1 MDGGRGHREPARR
14 HLLLP
19 CALAIT
25 VSTALVAAVALFDV
39 DEISKAALTLQA
51 FQLGASALF
60 LAAGILRVTRWRVTT
75 DPTSGL
81 LAAAMFVLGATS
93 LPLGNITGQLLHD
106 GLEPTVALAARACAT
121 VGCLA
126 LALRAMTVSDEDA
139 GTDWSRALLTGSA
152 VAVVGLAGLVGLFS
166 VVSAALT
173 PRTLLAVVVD
183 LALGGAWVAL
193 GLAASRRDGK
203 QPWAGR
209 VAPLYASLG
218 VVELLH
224 ALDQVQPGSWSIAAV
239 ALLSSVAMI
248 TAHAAYVDLADAAR
262 IAAHVGRRASD
273 LAAGATAI
281 LSSTGDVTEPR
292 TEFDVTA
299 LVHALAG
306 RRALAGQ
313 EVRVR
318 GGAGYAHARACD
330 VVDALERLLV
340 NAHTH
345 APHSAVT
352 VHVVAIGRRIEVSV
366 ADRGPG
372 MSAAAA
378 SAFGSAQ
385 VGRGGGLG
393 LHVARALVARNG
405 GDLQLRN
412 RIGGTTFVLSLPA
425 AEDQRTPPT
434 VPAWET
440 VHQF

>member
-1 MDGGRGHREPARR
+1 MVGGGRHREPARR
-14 HLLLP
+14 RVLAS
-19 CALAIT
+19 CALAIA
-25 VSTALVAAVALFDV
+25 VSTGVVATVALFDV
-39 DEISKAALTLQA
+39 DEVSPSALTLQA

-60 LAAGILRVTRWRVTT
+60 LAAGILRLTRWRVTT

-81 LAAAMFVLGATS
+81 LAAAMAVLGALS
-93 LPLGNITGQLLHD
+93 VPLGNITGQLLHD
-106 GLEPTVALAARACAT
+106 GLEPTVALAARACGT

-126 LALRAMTVSDEDA
+126 LALRAMTVADEDS

-152 VAVVGLAGLVGLFS
+152 VAAVGLAGLVGLFA
-166 VVSAALT
+166 VAPAAVT
-173 PRTLLAVVVD
+173 PRALLGVVVD

-193 GLAASRRDGK
+193 GLAASRRDVK

-224 ALDQVQPGSWSIAAV
+224 ALDQVQPGSWTMPAV

-248 TAHAAYVDLADAAR
+248 TAHASYVDLADAAR
-262 IAAHVGRRASD
+262 VAAHIGRRASD
-273 LAAGATAI
+273 LGAGATAV
-281 LSSTGDVTEPR
+281 LSSTGDPTEPR
-292 TEFDVTA
+292 ADVEVTA
-299 LVHALAG
+299 LVHAVAH

-318 GGAGYAHARACD
+318 GGAGYAHVRATD
-330 VVDALERLLV
+330 VAAALERLLV

-345 APHSAVT
+345 APQSPVT
-352 VHVVAIGRRIEVSV
+352 VHVVAIGSRIEVSV

-378 SAFGSAQ
+378 SAFGGAQ
-385 VGRGGGLG
+385 VGRGDGLG
-393 LHVARALVARNG
+393 LHVARALMARNDA
-405 GDLQLRN
+405 DLELRN

-434 VPAWET
+434 VPRWET

>member
-1 MDGGRGHREPARR
+1 MDGGGGHREPARR
-14 HLLLP
+14 RVLLSSS
-19 CALAIT
+19 LAIA
-25 VSTALVAAVALFDV
+25 VSTAFVTAVALFDV
-39 DEISKAALTLQA
+39 DEVSSAALTLQA

-60 LAAGILRVTRWRVTT
+60 LAAGILRLTRWRVTT
-75 DPTSGL
+75 EPTSGL
-81 LAAAMFVLGATS
+81 LAAAMFVLGAIS

-106 GLEPTVALAARACAT
+106 GLEPTVALAAHACAT

-152 VAVVGLAGLVGLFS
+152 LAVVGLAGLVGLFT
-166 VVSAALT
+166 VTPAALT
-173 PRTLLAVVVD
+173 FRALLAVVVD

-193 GLAASRRDGK
+193 GLAASRRDVR

-224 ALDQVQPGSWSIAAV
+224 ALDQVQPGSWSMPAV

-248 TAHAAYVDLADAAR
+248 TAHAAYVDLTDAAR
-262 IAAHVGRRASD
+262 VADHIGRRASD
-273 LAAGATAI
+273 VGAGATAI
-281 LSSTGDVTEPR
+281 LSSAGDVTEPR

-306 RRALAGQ
+306 RRSVAGQ

-318 GGAGYAHARACD
+318 GGAGYAHARARD
-330 VVDALERLLV
+330 VVDALDRLLV

-345 APHSAVT
+345 APRSPVT
-352 VHVVAIGRRIEVSV
+352 VHVVAIGRRIEISV

-378 SAFGSAQ
+378 GAFGSAQ
-385 VGRGGGLG
+385 VERGGGLG

-405 GDLQLRN
+405 GDLELRN
-412 RIGGTTFVLSLPA
+412 RIGGTTFVVSLPA

>member
-39 DEISKAALTLQA
+39 DEISTAALTLQA